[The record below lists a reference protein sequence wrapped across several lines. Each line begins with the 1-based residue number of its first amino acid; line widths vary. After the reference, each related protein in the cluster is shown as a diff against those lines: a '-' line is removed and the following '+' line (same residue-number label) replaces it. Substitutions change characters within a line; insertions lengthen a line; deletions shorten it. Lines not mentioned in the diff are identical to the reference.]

1 MQYVPPT
8 ATGKNVSIVRTVVSS
23 VSSGARRSVKHL
35 IGTFTGQRWSMV
47 TGRGWAFGCLGVW
60 TFGCSDESGR
70 SSAIVSV
77 TV

>member
-23 VSSGARRSVKHL
+23 VSVGSSRSVKHL
-35 IGTFTGQRWSMV
+35 IGTFTGQR
-47 TGRGWAFGCLGVW
+47 CIIC
-60 TFGCSDESGR
+60 TFTSLPAESE
-70 SSAIVSV
+70 SVATSSV